1 MDPLESF
8 TYETFR
14 DRVGE
19 AFAVPAAGIEIVLA
33 SVEDKGT
40 VEGAR
45 AGGSFSL
52 YFHGPADP
60 MLLQAIHQM
69 KHGELGEFGMFL
81 VPVGRTADGFEYE
94 AAFN

>member
-8 TYETFR
+8 RYETFR
-14 DRVGE
+14 DRAGE
-19 AFAVPAAGIEIVLA
+19 TFAVPAAGVELVLA
-33 SVEDKGT
+33 SVEDKG
-40 VEGAR
+40 EGGR
-45 AGGSFSL
+45 EGGAFSL

-60 MLLQAIHQM
+60 MLPQATHHV
-69 KHGELGEFGMFL
+69 KHGELGEFELFL